1 MAGLFDFMKYDKD
14 AAGAEVDAQTAL
26 ELRRIANLFLLS
38 SITLALFLLRAFG
51 EALSVTFIPQAVY
64 VVWGLVLLTGLGGHR
79 GVRRLRHLHGP
90 ALGLVRAV
98 PHPRHLR
105 AGGGRVRVDPPPG
118 DRARR
123 ARRRAAGRLAPAPRR
138 QEEALSDQ
146 QAPRRR
152 HPWRAAI
159 IFLVIIVALFLILPR
174 LAGQAHAIELIRD
187 ATPAWL
193 VVAVAVEC
201 VSLLFYSLLFRRLL
215 GLLRYPV
222 TLGLALRI
230 NLAGLAAAHLFSAGG
245 VGGAAVTYRVLQKRG
260 MPHSLVLIAVIF
272 QNAFA
277 YLVLFALF
285 AAGLTVLILRGQGG
299 DAATVIAGIFVALLL
314 VAAGY
319 GFWLL
324 NHPSSLRRRAHKVVA
339 WLERRIKRIS
349 VDPAML
355 EEYLDGVVD
364 GWRRLRREGWGH
376 LKTVG
381 LAVGYWGFDIVCLL
395 LVMLAFHQT
404 LSPDKVIIAYAVAN
418 VVGTFSP
425 TPGGLGAVEG
435 VMIALLVGFGM
446 PSAAAVA
453 VVLVYRLINFWLPI
467 PAGLATYLSVR

>member
-1 MAGLFDFMKYDKD
+1 M
-14 AAGAEVDAQTAL
+14 
-26 ELRRIANLFLLS
+26 
-38 SITLALFLLRAFG
+38 
-51 EALSVTFIPQAVY
+51 
-64 VVWGLVLLTGLGGHR
+64 
-79 GVRRLRHLHGP
+79 
-90 ALGLVRAV
+90 
-98 PHPRHLR
+98 
-105 AGGGRVRVDPPPG
+105 
-118 DRARR
+118 
-123 ARRRAAGRLAPAPRR
+123 
-138 QEEALSDQ
+138 
-146 QAPRRR
+146 
-152 HPWRAAI
+152 
-159 IFLVIIVALFLILPR
+159 IIVALFLIVPR
-174 LAGQAHAIELIRD
+174 LAGQAHAIELIED

-215 GLLRYPV
+215 RLLKWPV
-222 TLGLALRI
+222 TLGVALRI

-277 YLVLFALF
+277 YLLLFALF
-285 AAGLTVLILRGQGG
+285 AAGLAVLVLRGQGG
-299 DAATVIAGIFVALLL
+299 DAATIIAAAFVLLL
-314 VAAGY
+314 LIGAGY

-324 NHPSSLRRRAHKVVA
+324 NHPSSLRRRAHQVVG
-339 WLERRIKRIS
+339 WLQKRIKRLQ
-349 VDPAML
+349 VDPALL

-381 LAVGYWGFDIVCLL
+381 LAAGYWGFDIMCLL
-395 LVMLAFHQT
+395 LVMVAFHAGVA
-404 LSPDKVIIAYAVAN
+404 PDKAIIAYAVAN

-467 PAGLATYLSVR
+467 PAGLGTYLSVR